1 VDSSRAVPNQ
11 ITCCVREETARLA
24 SKPSLWCDTAMH
36 LPPIVRW
43 ATGIRWQWKVFIP
56 IIAIMLVSLIGMAA
70 ILRTLEIQNAQWI
83 LVTVVAFAIL
93 LSFVLLSVLL
103 VLVEQPLQELMN
115 TISRV
120 RTGDLTARVAFAK
133 REDDIGALGRQF
145 NEMVQTL
152 DQNHAEIEE
161 LHRREMLRAE
171 HLASLGELAAG
182 LAHEIRNPLAGIA
195 GVVDVMGKELPANSP
210 SRAVMGDVQNEVLHI
225 QNILNDLLS
234 YSRPRPPN
242 FHPADINTTVE
253 QAIQLARQQVL
264 TKPIRVFYEPV
275 PALPEVLHDPALIQ
289 QVILNLLLN
298 GIQAITGEG
307 TVAVSSSLEDDFVLI
322 QVSDTGRGIAP
333 DALAKI
339 FKPFF
344 TTRSEGT
351 GLGLSLANGIVRSHG
366 GRIDVSSA
374 MQKGT
379 RFKVWLPVAGPQKDK
394 RNPAVK

>member
-1 VDSSRAVPNQ
+1 MN
-11 ITCCVREETARLA
+11 L
-24 SKPSLWCDTAMH
+24 
-36 LPPIVRW
+36 LPLVRW

-56 IIAIMLVSLIGMAA
+56 IIVIMVISLVGMAA
-70 ILRTLEIQNAQWI
+70 MLRSLEIQNAQWI
-83 LVTVVAFAIL
+83 LVSVVAIAIL

-103 VLVEQPLQELMN
+103 VLVEQPLQELMD

-120 RTGDLTARVAFAK
+120 RSGDLTARVTFAK

-145 NEMVQTL
+145 NEMIETL
-152 DQNHAEIEE
+152 DRNHIEIEE

-195 GVVDVMGKELPANSP
+195 GVVDVMSKELPNESP

-253 QAIQLARQQVL
+253 QAVQLARQQVL
-264 TKPIRVFYEPV
+264 TKSIQVLYEPV
-275 PALPEVLHDPALIQ
+275 PSLPKVLHDPALIQ

-307 TVAVSSSLEDDFVLI
+307 KVEVQSLLEPDYVVL
-322 QVSDTGRGIAP
+322 QVTDTGRGISA
-333 DALAKI
+333 DALTKI

-351 GLGLSLANGIVRSHG
+351 GLGLSLANGIVQSHG
-366 GRIDVSSA
+366 GRIEVSSSA
-374 MQKGT
+374 QKDT
-379 RFKVWLPVAGPQKDK
+379 RFRVWLPIAGPGKNK
-394 RNPAVK
+394 RNSAAKW

>member
-1 VDSSRAVPNQ
+1 MN
-11 ITCCVREETARLA
+11 
-24 SKPSLWCDTAMH
+24 
-36 LPPIVRW
+36 LPPLVRW

-56 IIAIMLVSLIGMAA
+56 IIVIMVISLVGMAA
-70 ILRTLEIQNAQWI
+70 MLRGLEIQNAQWI
-83 LVTVVAFAIL
+83 LVSVVAIAIL

-103 VLVEQPLQELMN
+103 VLVEQPLQELMD

-120 RTGDLTARVAFAK
+120 RAGDLTARVAFAK

-145 NEMVQTL
+145 NEMIETL
-152 DQNHAEIEE
+152 DRNHIEIEE

-195 GVVDVMGKELPANSP
+195 GVVDVMSKELPADSP
-210 SRAVMGDVQNEVLHI
+210 SRAVMGDVQDEVLHI

-253 QAIQLARQQVL
+253 QAVQLARQQVL
-264 TKPIRVFYEPV
+264 TKSIQVLYDPV
-275 PALPEVLHDPALIQ
+275 PSLPKVLHDPALIQ

-307 TVAVSSSLEDDFVLI
+307 KVEVQSLIEPDYVVL
-322 QVSDTGRGIAP
+322 QVTDTGRGISA
-333 DALAKI
+333 DALTKI

-351 GLGLSLANGIVRSHG
+351 GLGLSLANGIVQSHG
-366 GRIDVSSA
+366 GRIEVSSTA
-374 MQKGT
+374 QKGT
-379 RFKVWLPVAGPQKDK
+379 RFKVWLPIAGPEKNK
-394 RNPAVK
+394 RNSGAKW